1 MWMDKKELRAEMLR
15 QRNCLDPGEVSA
27 KSSAIVKRFLS
38 TEQLMLHACF
48 LVYLPIKSEVDTR
61 PLLQELLQHDREV
74 YAPYCDP
81 NQPGRME
88 FYRVREVSRL
98 RPGFCNIPEPEPI
111 QENMFE
117 NHTPSVVV
125 VPGVAFDEQGYR
137 LGFGQ
142 GFYDRYFTSLPGPK
156 PLLAGFA
163 YDFQVVKRLPADPWD
178 VPMHYVFTE
187 TRTIELFT
195 QNESN

>member
-1 MWMDKKELRAEMLR
+1 MHSGKKELRAEMLR
-15 QRNCLDPGEVSA
+15 QRDSLDPGEVNA
-27 KSSAIVKRFLS
+27 KSLAVVKRFLS
-38 TEQLMLHACF
+38 KEKLMQHASF

-61 PLLQELLQHDREV
+61 PLLQELLQQDREV

-81 NQPGRME
+81 DLPGRME
-88 FYRVREVSRL
+88 FYRLRELSRL

-111 QENMFE
+111 RENMFE
-117 NHTPSVVV
+117 HHAPSVAV
-125 VPGVAFDEQGYR
+125 VPGVAFDEQGFR

-142 GFYDRYFTSLPGPK
+142 GFYDRYFSSLPGPR

-178 VPMHYVFTE
+178 VPMHFIFTE

-195 QNESN
+195 QYESD